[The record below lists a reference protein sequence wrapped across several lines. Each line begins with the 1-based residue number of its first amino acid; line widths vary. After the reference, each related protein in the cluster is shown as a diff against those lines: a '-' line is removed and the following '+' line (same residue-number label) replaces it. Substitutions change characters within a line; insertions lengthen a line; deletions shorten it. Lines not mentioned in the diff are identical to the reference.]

1 MQMKTEQKTK
11 LSVRP
16 QMIQS
21 AQLLQLSATE
31 LQQYLEELS
40 LENPLMEFLSPAVPR
55 VQKQEPPRN
64 KDEQNRIY
72 ERQER
77 ENTQDPWNIISD
89 TSESLTDALLFQM
102 RGLSLKSRHR
112 KILEHL
118 IYSLDPNGYLATPLP
133 DIQAAFGC
141 TEETLIWLL
150 HLLQDMEP
158 WGVGAR
164 NLSECLCIQL
174 HHLYPSEETALKI
187 AHNELELLGKN
198 QLPALA
204 KKLKRPME
212 EIRNA
217 CELIR
222 SLNPCPGAAYGSGRT
237 MQYVYP
243 ELIVFQKGESGHIA
257 LNEYHCPTIKA
268 NDAYMALFQNCDS
281 PETQAYL
288 TQKKEQLEWV
298 QQCILQRNQTL
309 LALGNLI
316 FEVQQDFFHD
326 RSRAFKTLYPGIR
339 CQDFECAR
347 IHRQPC
353 HS

>member
-40 LENPLMEFLSPAVPR
+40 LENPLMEFLSPAVPH

-118 IYSLDPNGYLATPLP
+118 IYSLDP
-133 DIQAAFGC
+133 IS
-141 TEETLIWLL
+141 ET
-150 HLLQDMEP
+150 D
-158 WGVGAR
+158 
-164 NLSECLCIQL
+164 
-174 HHLYPSEETALKI
+174 
-187 AHNELELLGKN
+187 
-198 QLPALA
+198 
-204 KKLKRPME
+204 
-212 EIRNA
+212 
-217 CELIR
+217 
-222 SLNPCPGAAYGSGRT
+222 
-237 MQYVYP
+237 
-243 ELIVFQKGESGHIA
+243 
-257 LNEYHCPTIKA
+257 
-268 NDAYMALFQNCDS
+268 
-281 PETQAYL
+281 L
-288 TQKKEQLEWV
+288 T
-298 QQCILQRNQTL
+298 
-309 LALGNLI
+309 
-316 FEVQQDFFHD
+316 
-326 RSRAFKTLYPGIR
+326 
-339 CQDFECAR
+339 
-347 IHRQPC
+347 
-353 HS
+353 